1 MNDLL
6 VKIVFMI
13 IYLCFDNIRMLLIN
27 KNNVKDVYYEIMFNI
42 VYLMYIK

>member
-1 MNDLL
+1 
-6 VKIVFMI
+6 MI
-13 IYLCFDNIRMLLIN
+13 IYLCLYNIRMLLIN